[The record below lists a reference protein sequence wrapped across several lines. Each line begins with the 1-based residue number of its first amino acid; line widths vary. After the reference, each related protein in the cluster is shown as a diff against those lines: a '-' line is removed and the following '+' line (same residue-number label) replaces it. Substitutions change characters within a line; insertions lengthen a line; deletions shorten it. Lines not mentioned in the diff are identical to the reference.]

1 MSHSLLWLVAR
12 GPLVWWCLAA
22 ASALL
27 GAALGPRMV
36 AAFGSLRARR
46 MLRALGPSREEVPAG
61 ESIAAVLT
69 GTLASDREG
78 APYAALSVAL
88 RPETDGADPVIASDA
103 APGLTLIV
111 GKSRVR
117 IEGKIEVTHGS
128 RAANGAVD
136 LAKITGD
143 ESARVRSVSAV
154 HAGDRVRVSGVIE
167 ALHEADARAGYR
179 GAAPAWKLSP
189 GVAGRVLVAFE
200 GPTASTAPKPLIRA
214 LGAMFFETHWVV
226 ASLLLGVALLNSA
239 ERGRG
244 PIETHPARSLCRGD
258 RVESAVLASAVP
270 MFRSRALE
278 SAALSLS
285 CRADRTRATWDA
297 LDAVHR
303 ASGTPCL
310 GRAALFEDVNDY
322 ERAAKEWARC
332 GTPESWSRAARLSF
346 ALGRFREA
354 SAALSHTTI
363 NPRERSGE
371 AANDALY
378 VHLLA
383 GEFRRGAEIARSLA
397 ELALQRES
405 VEFRA
410 RSTPLLCLEAS
421 LLARSGDA
429 AAGRRLSGLIEAHPG
444 DASCR
449 MLQGWSGGPE
459 ARAAVTRTGVD
470 RLARR
475 VSWRIYDPGVNGFRT
490 AVTRFELDP
499 ARRGGEA
506 RTDGLLVALDA
517 ARFDALTGAWDD
529 AQRTLA
535 AVRASLA
542 TAEESEDSP
551 QERVVVNLR
560 DDEADLA
567 FARGG
572 PRACGALLDRD
583 PAEADQALAR
593 TSWEYRCAGYGRLS
607 HNREPDT
614 DEAFWRRNG
623 LPDRPQIRAAITRG
637 DATAV
642 LAELRSW
649 RSEDGPVPRQ
659 AAALAGFVRPSA
671 APRLRA
677 WLSTEDRWIETDHE
691 GVLRALSERLA
702 AAQVLGDRALFD
714 ETRAILA
721 RHRAALLDEDN
732 AVALF
737 LYGR

>member
-12 GPLVWWCLAA
+12 GPLVWWCLAV

-88 RPETDGADPVIASDA
+88 RPETDGADPVIASDV
-103 APGLTLIV
+103 APGLTLVV
-111 GKSRVR
+111 GKQRVR
-117 IEGKIEVTHGS
+117 IEGAIEVTHGS
-128 RAANGAVD
+128 RAAKGAVD

-143 ESARVRSVSAV
+143 ESAKVRSVSAV

-179 GAAPAWKLSP
+179 GSAPAWKLSP

-200 GPTASTAPKPLIRA
+200 GPTASTAPKPLLRA
-214 LGAMFFETHWVV
+214 LGAVFFETHWIV
-226 ASLLLGVALLNSA
+226 ASLVFGVALLNSA
-239 ERGRG
+239 EQGRG

-258 RVESAVLASAVP
+258 RVASAVLASAVP
-270 MFRSRALE
+270 MYRSRALE
-278 SAALSLS
+278 SVALSLS
-285 CRADRTRATWDA
+285 CAADRTRATWEA
-297 LDAVHR
+297 LDVVHR
-303 ASGTPCL
+303 TSGTPCL
-310 GRAALFEDVNDY
+310 ARAALFEDVNDY

-354 SAALSHTTI
+354 SDALSHTAI
-363 NPRERSGE
+363 NPRERDGD

-383 GEFRRGAEIARSLA
+383 GESRRAAEIARSLA

-421 LLARSGDA
+421 LVARAGDA
-429 AAGRRLSGLIEAHPG
+429 GAGRRLRGLIEAHPG
-444 DASCR
+444 DTTCP

-459 ARAAVTRTGVD
+459 ARVAITRTGVD
-470 RLARR
+470 RLARA
-475 VSWRIYDPGVNGFRT
+475 VSWRRFDAGINGFRS

-506 RTDGLLVALDA
+506 RTDGLLVALET
-517 ARFDALTGAWDD
+517 ARFDTLTGAWDD

-535 AVRASLA
+535 TVRASLA

-551 QERVVVNLR
+551 QERVVMNLR
-560 DDEADLA
+560 DGEADLA

-572 PRACGALLDRD
+572 PRACGALL
-583 PAEADQALAR
+583 ANESAALDSLSR
-593 TSWEYRCAGYGRLS
+593 MSWEYRCAGYRLLS
-607 HNREPDT
+607 RGLEPGT
-614 DEAFWRRNG
+614 DEAFWQVNG
-623 LPDRPQIRAAITRG
+623 LPERPQLRAAVTRG
-637 DATAV
+637 DARAV
-642 LAELRSW
+642 VTELRSW
-649 RSEDGPVPRQ
+649 HAEDGPTPRR
-659 AAALAGFVRPSA
+659 AAALTGFVKPSE

-691 GVLRALSERLA
+691 SVLLALSERLQS
-702 AAQVLGDRALFD
+702 AQVLGDRALLE

-732 AVALF
+732 AVALLLF
-737 LYGR
+737 SR

>member
-12 GPLVWWCLAA
+12 GPLVWWCLAV

-46 MLRALGPSREEVPAG
+46 MLRALGPSREDVPAG
-61 ESIAAVLT
+61 ESIATVLT

-78 APYAALSVAL
+78 APYAALSVAM

-103 APGLTLIV
+103 APGLTLVV
-111 GKSRVR
+111 GKQRVR
-117 IEGKIEVTHGS
+117 IEGAIEVTHGS
-128 RAANGAVD
+128 RAAKGAVD

-179 GAAPAWKLSP
+179 GSAPAWKLSP

-200 GPTASTAPKPLIRA
+200 GPTASTTPKPLLLA
-214 LGAMFFETHWVV
+214 LGAMFFETHWIV
-226 ASLLLGVALLNSA
+226 ASLVLGVALLNSA

-278 SAALSLS
+278 SAALTLS

-297 LDAVHR
+297 LDVVHR

-310 GRAALFEDVNDY
+310 ARASLFEDVSDY

-332 GTPESWSRAARLSF
+332 GTPESWSRAARLAF
-346 ALGRFREA
+346 ALGHFREA
-354 SAALSHTTI
+354 SDALSHTTI
-363 NPRERSGE
+363 NPRERGGD

-383 GEFRRGAEIARSLA
+383 GEFRRAAEIARSLA
-397 ELALQRES
+397 ELALQHES
-405 VEFRA
+405 VESRA
-410 RSTPLLCLEAS
+410 RSTPLFCLEAS
-421 LLARSGDA
+421 LLARAGDA
-429 AAGRRLSGLIEAHPG
+429 AAGRRLNGLVEAHPG
-444 DASCR
+444 DLSCR
-449 MLQGWSGGPE
+449 MLRGWSGGPE

-475 VSWRIYDPGVNGFRT
+475 ISWRVYDAGSNGFRA

-506 RTDGLLVALDA
+506 RTDGLLVALDT
-517 ARFDALTGAWDD
+517 ARFDTLTGAWDD

-542 TAEESEDSP
+542 TAEESLDSP

-560 DDEADLA
+560 DNEADLA

-572 PRACGALLDRD
+572 PRACGALLDHES
-583 PAEADQALAR
+583 AEIDGLSR
-593 TSWEYRCAGYGRLS
+593 MSWEYRCEGYRLLS
-607 HNREPDT
+607 HGLEPGT
-614 DEAFWRRNG
+614 DNAFWHGNG
-623 LPDRPQIRAAITRG
+623 VPERPQLRAAVTRG

-642 LAELRSW
+642 LTELRDW
-649 RSEDGPVPRQ
+649 HAEDGPTPRR
-659 AAALAGFVRPSA
+659 AAALTAFVKPTE

-691 GVLRALSERLA
+691 GVLRALSARLQS
-702 AAQVLGDRALFD
+702 AQMLGDHTLVE

-732 AVALF
+732 AMALF
-737 LYGR
+737 LFGR